1 MKRHAGRYSCL
12 ALAAFA
18 SLVVL
23 NQSAFAGPPLICHS
37 IEIGNARSLPWGGGA
52 DWRSVKHDYDIHRL
66 VGDTLVL
73 LGPETPAIVRME
85 TLRRATVYS
94 IWSARDYKVGYPNKD
109 FSVATELLARLSMR
123 AEDSR
128 IKGRAQALALFDYGY
143 LVESYRQ
150 SLPED
155 SELIRGLDGYA
166 SVTKAIELAGGDP
179 EMEFAAALI
188 AMDPRRGDQTAH
200 LQKAA
205 AGAAEG
211 SLLARNLILRFG
223 DRGKS
228 IAELRNNIGASRN

>member
-1 MKRHAGRYSCL
+1 MRRYAVRCSCL
-12 ALAAFA
+12 ALAALA
-18 SLVVL
+18 SLVIL
-23 NQSAFAGPPLICHS
+23 NQAAFAGPPLICHP
-37 IEIGNARSLPWGGGA
+37 IEIGKARSLPWGGGA

-66 VGDTLVL
+66 IGDTMAL

-94 IWSARDYKVGYPNKD
+94 IWSARDYKVGYANKD
-109 FSVATELLARLSMR
+109 FSVATDLLARLRAR
-123 AEDSR
+123 AEDAR
-128 IKGRAQALALFDYGY
+128 IKGRARALALFDYGY
-143 LVESYRQ
+143 LVETFRQ

-155 SELIRGLDGYA
+155 SALIRGLDGYA
-166 SVTKAIELAGGDP
+166 SVAKAIELSGGDP
-179 EMEFAAALI
+179 EMEFGAALI

-211 SLLARNLILRFG
+211 SLLAQNLIVRFG

-228 IAELRNNIGASRN
+228 IAELRNNIGAGRN

>member
-1 MKRHAGRYSCL
+1 MKRHAVRYSCL
-12 ALAAFA
+12 ALAALA
-18 SLVVL
+18 SLVIL

-52 DWRSVKHDYDIHRL
+52 EWRSVKHDYDIHQL
-66 VGDTLVL
+66 VGDTVAL

-109 FSVATELLARLSMR
+109 FSVATELLARLRAR

-128 IKGRAQALALFDYGY
+128 IKGRARALALFDYGY
-143 LVESYRQ
+143 LVETYRQ

-155 SELIRGLDGYA
+155 SALIRGLDGYA
-166 SVTKAIELAGGDP
+166 SVTKAIELSGGDP
-179 EMEFAAALI
+179 EMEFGAALI

-228 IAELRNNIGASRN
+228 IAELRSNIGAGRN